1 MPKNYLRWVPGTLS
15 GDNDWKRFL
24 QEHKCR
30 VKECSFR
37 NILMHNDVRTNMDI
51 QPTSALVCGASF
63 VMAHKRVSRDP
74 PPDSKGR
81 LSPVIFVV
89 AQTRIGTERY
99 ASRARTRRVN
109 FSRAGEQSLEY

>member
-37 NILMHNDVRTNMDI
+37 NILMHNDVRTNMNI
-51 QPTSALVCGASF
+51 QPTSALVCGASLRHGSQTS
-63 VMAHKRVSRDP
+63 APRP
-74 PPDSKGR
+74 GPPDSKGR
-81 LSPVIFVV
+81 LSP
-89 AQTRIGTERY
+89 R
-99 ASRARTRRVN
+99 N
-109 FSRAGEQSLEY
+109 FCGWQDANRDREVCLPS

>member
-37 NILMHNDVRTNMDI
+37 NILMHNDVRTDMDI

-63 VMAHKRVSRDP
+63 VLAPKRVPRDP
-74 PPDSKGR
+74 GRRTAKGGC
-81 LSPVIFVV
+81 PHVIFVV
-89 AQTRIGTERY
+89 GQTRIGTERGMPPE
-99 ASRARTRRVN
+99 RVL
-109 FSRAGEQSLEY
+109 GE